1 MTYHHADQRQ
11 AGLERQDL
19 SCTYLA
25 HHELESVMIIIIIIR
40 PEFGDAHLETGEAQE
55 EAGTHPN
62 LIHKVPV
69 ASFNSLAYIAHD
81 MHAQDLHCPQLNIS
95 WKLLEVGKVLN
106 RLQLLAWGPLYMHAH
121 TDMSIH

>member
-1 MTYHHADQRQ
+1 MGPRCDNLPYPHGHTIMQTRGQ
-11 AGLERQDL
+11 
-19 SCTYLA
+19 S
-25 HHELESVMIIIIIIR
+25 
-40 PEFGDAHLETGEAQE
+40 GDAHLETGEAQE

-121 TDMSIH
+121 TDMSTHHMLYRSCCLMH